1 MACNPKTNIVHF
13 SSLYLDINQKKR
25 FCPDVWEFLL
35 IFNGG
40 SATIL
45 CVLNVRNFLMCEGKQ
60 TMSKL
65 LLGIDVG
72 TTGTKS
78 LLFSEDGK
86 LIANAY
92 QGYDLITPQVGWSEQ
107 KPTDWWNAT
116 VKTVREVIAAAGEGA
131 GSRVTGISL
140 SLQGGTFAPFDADMN
155 PLHNAFVWNDHRCEE
170 EREEFIREFGDPSLM
185 YKKTGWGLSRGLLC
199 LGIRWIRKHEP
210 EVFGKAKMFLSVPD
224 YISYKMT
231 GIPATDISDIG
242 INQTG
247 NIATGEHDAEL
258 LKFAGIDAAK
268 LAKVVKSGEVI
279 GHLTKEAAEELGLS
293 TDCVLCAG
301 AHDQY
306 AVALGAGATHS
317 GDILIGSGTCWVVT
331 ALADKSNFESGIAQS
346 VSAVPGLWGSCW
358 SLSSG
363 GVCLDWFR
371 KNIALG
377 PNGELLDYKAI
388 NEEVPKRKAA
398 ENGLFF
404 YPFSG
409 YTENR
414 KAFSKGSFLGLDLSH
429 DRYDMTRAIMEGVA
443 FQIKW
448 MMEYFKAKP
457 SPEEGL
463 KLAGGATK
471 SAAWSQIVADITG
484 LPVRIPEV
492 ADLACVGA
500 AVLAGTGS
508 GVFHDLTEGYK
519 RLAVNEHVLMPDPER
534 SAKYA
539 AIYEEYKKTAIA
551 LGKIYG
557 L

>member
-1 MACNPKTNIVHF
+1 
-13 SSLYLDINQKKR
+13 
-25 FCPDVWEFLL
+25 
-35 IFNGG
+35 
-40 SATIL
+40 
-45 CVLNVRNFLMCEGKQ
+45 
-60 TMSKL
+60 MSRL

-78 LLFSEDGK
+78 LLFSEEGE
-86 LIANAY
+86 LIASAY

-107 KPTDWWNAT
+107 RPDDWWNAI
-116 VKTVREVIAAAGEGA
+116 VKTVNETVAAAGEGA
-131 GSRVTGISL
+131 GKRVAGISL
-140 SLQGGTFAPFDADMN
+140 SLQGGTFAPVDKDMK
-155 PLHNAFVWNDHRCEE
+155 PIHNAFVWNDHRCEE
-170 EREEFIREFGDPSLM
+170 EHEEFVREFGDASLM
-185 YKKTGWGLSRGLLC
+185 YKKTGWGLSRGLMT

-210 EVFGKAKMFLSVPD
+210 EVFEKAAMFLSVPD
-224 YISYKMT
+224 YVAYKMT
-231 GIPATDISDIG
+231 GIPAIDVSDIG

-247 NIATGEHDAEL
+247 NIATGDHDEEL
-258 LKFAGIDAAK
+258 LKFAGITADK
-268 LAKVVKSGEVI
+268 LGKVVGSGEVI
-279 GHLTKEAAEELGLS
+279 GHLTEEAAKELGLT

-358 SLSSG
+358 SMASG

-371 KNIALG
+371 KNVALG
-377 PNGELLDYKAI
+377 PDGELIDYKVI

-398 ENGLFF
+398 EDGLFF
-404 YPFSG
+404 YPFAG
-409 YTENR
+409 YSENR
-414 KAFSKGSFLGLDLSH
+414 KAFSKGSFIGLDLSH
-429 DRYDMTRAIMEGVA
+429 DRFDITRAIMEGVA

-457 SPEEGL
+457 SPVEGL

-508 GVFHDLTEGYK
+508 GVFSSLSEGCK
-519 RLAVNEHVLMPDPER
+519 RLAVNENVLMPDPVAAE
-534 SAKYA
+534 KYA
-539 AIYEEYKKTAIA
+539 TFFEEYKSKAVL
-551 LGKIYG
+551 LGNIYG